1 MWKISL
7 MALLGSIGNPI
18 TMQRFS
24 VSSRINYGL
33 EL

>member
-7 MALLGSIGNPI
+7 MAPQGSIGNPI
-18 TMQRFS
+18 ARQRFS